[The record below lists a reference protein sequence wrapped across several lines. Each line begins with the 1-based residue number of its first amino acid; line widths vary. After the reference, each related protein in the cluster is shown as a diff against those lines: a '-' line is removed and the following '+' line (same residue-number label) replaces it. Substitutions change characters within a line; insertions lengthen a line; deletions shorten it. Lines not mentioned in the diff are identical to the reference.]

1 MGGYMGDSWDGFD
14 SQANVYDEKK
24 DKKWN
29 SGIWKLIACLSAL
42 MLIYIFTNHMRELL
56 LAKQGICIDAEY
68 DETKMMA
75 RYVDEKGQQYTYYL
89 NAYDP
94 EYKDGHVKL
103 YYRYNI
109 RAAKPKSAAASFV
122 KNYAIFA
129 VIFGIS
135 AWRIW
140 KIYKP

>member
-1 MGGYMGDSWDGFD
+1 MGEYMGDSWDGFD
-14 SQANVYDEKK
+14 SQAHIYDEKK

-42 MLIYIFTNHMRELL
+42 MLIYIFYNQMKEILL
-56 LAKQGICIDAEY
+56 IKQGICIDAEY
-68 DETKMMA
+68 DETKMLA
-75 RYVDEKGQQYTYYL
+75 RYIDEDGQLYMYNL

-94 EYKDGHVKL
+94 EVKDGHVKL

-109 RAAKPKSAAASFV
+109 HAAKPKSDVLSII
-122 KNYAIFA
+122 KDYAFFA
-129 VIFGIS
+129 ILFGVS

-140 KIYKP
+140 KIYKS